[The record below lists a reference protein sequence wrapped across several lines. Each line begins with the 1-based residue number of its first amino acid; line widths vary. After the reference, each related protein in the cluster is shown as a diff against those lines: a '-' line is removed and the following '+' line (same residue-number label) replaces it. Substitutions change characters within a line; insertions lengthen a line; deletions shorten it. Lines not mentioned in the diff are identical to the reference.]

1 MNSAFIEMYKADFWV
16 QAKGSVQILVSQSF
30 RLNQAFV
37 DMNEQVDKHYN
48 KTIKDFE
55 EINQEE
61 DEDDNIDNQN
71 DTDELQF

>member
-1 MNSAFIEMYKADFWV
+1 MEFKEIYKADFWV
-16 QAKGSVQILVSQSF
+16 QAKGSIQIHVSQSS

-61 DEDDNIDNQN
+61 VDEDGLDDQDNA
-71 DTDELQF
+71 DEFDF